1 MRAIPLETI
10 TGLVLAGGRGARMGG
25 IDKGLQPFHGVPLAL
40 HALRR
45 LAPQVG
51 PLLLSANRNIE
62 AYRAFG
68 APVWQDDLAGHAGP
82 LAGFLAGLRQARTPW
97 LLTVPCDTPLFP
109 VDLAARLAAGLL
121 EEDAD
126 IAMALGASG
135 GRGAGAHREADGAEG
150 ADGISAQPVFC
161 LLRADLADSLSHY
174 LQDGGRRVGPWAQQH
189 RTAQVRFDH
198 PGDPPEA
205 FLNANTLLELQAL
218 EALEA
223 THD

>member
-1 MRAIPLETI
+1 MDAIPAATM

-25 IDKGLQPFHGVPLAL
+25 IDKGLQSFHGTPLAL

-68 APVWQDDLAGHAGP
+68 APVWADDLAGHAGP
-82 LAGFLAGLRQARTPW
+82 LAGFLTGLRQARTPW

-109 VDLAARLAAGLL
+109 VDLAARLAAGLVA
-121 EEDAD
+121 EAAD
-126 IAMALGASG
+126 IAVAQGASG
-135 GRGAGAHREADGAEG
+135 VDADAADGAG
-150 ADGISAQPVFC
+150 STASTDGISSQPVFC
-161 LLRADLADSLSHY
+161 LLRTDLADSLSCF
-174 LQDGGRRVGPWAQQH
+174 LQEGGRRIGAWAQRH
-189 RTAQVRFDH
+189 RTAKVRFDR
-198 PGDPPEA
+198 PGDTPEA
-205 FLNANTLLELQAL
+205 FFNANTLAELRAL

-223 THD
+223 AHD